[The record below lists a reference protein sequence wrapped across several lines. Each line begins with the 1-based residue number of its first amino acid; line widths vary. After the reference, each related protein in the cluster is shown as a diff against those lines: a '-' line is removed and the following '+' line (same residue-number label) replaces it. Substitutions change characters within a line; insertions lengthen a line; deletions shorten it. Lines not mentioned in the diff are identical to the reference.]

1 MIKFS
6 LLEKPTPCPSAS
18 NCWHFE
24 PDPAG
29 DCTLGHVRD
38 AGANACDF
46 VSWMVKPASTFDA
59 VEVVAEEFKVDART
73 LEEVE
78 S

>member
-1 MIKFS
+1 MINFT
-6 LLEKPTPCPSAS
+6 LLEKPTPCPSAA

-29 DCTLGHVRD
+29 DCTLGNERE
-38 AGANACDF
+38 AGSSACD
-46 VSWMVKPASTFDA
+46 SIAWMVPPVSTFDA
-59 VEVVAEEFKVDART
+59 EAIAKAFGVDART

-78 S
+78 Q

>member
-1 MIKFS
+1 MLAFT
-6 LLEKPTPCPSAS
+6 LLEKPTPCPSAA

-29 DCTLGHVRD
+29 DCTLGHERD

-46 VSWMVKPASTFDA
+46 VSWMVRPASTFDA
-59 VEVVAEEFKVDART
+59 EIVAKAFGIDSQT
-73 LEEVE
+73 LEEHAA
-78 S
+78 